1 MRILALETTDKIGSV
16 AAAADDNLL
25 AELML
30 DHGQRSAQSLLP
42 AVHALLRQV
51 TWPPADVQL
60 VAVSIGPG
68 SFTGLRVGVTAAKVF
83 AYAVAAEVLGV
94 NTLEAIAAN
103 CVDTPSNAVSVVIDA
118 QRGEVVVQSFVR
130 HADGWFQPAGP
141 EELLDANVWLARLS
155 APASPLPLGE
165 GPPGEGSGFRVQ
177 GSGTPN
183 LQLSK
188 SANSHSPHPN
198 PLPKGE
204 GTAVTGPGL
213 VRLLDRLPP
222 GVVALDES
230 FWRPRAAVVARL
242 AARHYA
248 QGRRDDLW
256 RLVPRYYRRS
266 AAEEKW
272 DARGLSQFSP

>member
-16 AAAADDNLL
+16 AAIADDNLL

-30 DHGQRSAQSLLP
+30 DHSQRSAQSLLP
-42 AVHALLRQV
+42 AVHSLLGQV
-51 TWPPADVQL
+51 GWLPADVQL

-83 AYAVAAEVLGV
+83 AYAVGAEVLGV

-103 CVDTPSNAVSVVIDA
+103 CLDTQHNEVSVVIDA

-130 HADGWFQPAGP
+130 QADGWFQPAGP
-141 EELLDANVWLARLS
+141 EELLDADVWLARLQ
-155 APASPLPLGE
+155 AV
-165 GPPGEGSGFRVQ
+165 GSGQ
-177 GSGTPN
+177 WAAGSGRGE
-183 LQLSK
+183 
-188 SANSHSPHPN
+188 SPISDPQSPIPN
-198 PLPKGE
+198 PSV
-204 GTAVTGPGL
+204 VTGPGL

-230 FWRPRAAVVARL
+230 FWRPRAAVVVRL

-256 RLVPRYYRRS
+256 KLVPRYYRRS

-272 DARGLSQFSP
+272 DARGLSSAPRPHRRADFSPPSRYEAD